1 MVSTLRIQCMKLLG
15 RNFQS
20 APMQLASVPGLK
32 EEEEEGGE
40 PGIHCSCIH
49 IIFYAAMSSSKAEE
63 GK

>member
-1 MVSTLRIQCMKLLG
+1 MKLLG